1 MSSAREL
8 IRKYGQPGA
17 VLDVRETEEVHK
29 LAEITRD
36 LLQWRWRRF
45 IESRRDAALL
55 VQYSADATPLTTWER
70 YGSAVPLWKVL
81 RRAKT
86 SKHFLVERAFA
97 LDSKGECTVL
107 FDAPRDLVDQTQWS
121 HFAAARMLTRS
132 PRELGHEGLLLLHHV
147 FDRGIESSLSRRLH
161 QLQIALEQHQGA
173 EKTDGEFF
181 KTWAATW
188 FLSVGCCLHDVHN
201 AFKWSIRTFI
211 DDPATTK
218 SLWITLESARASYD
232 LLARFLGEWLSTVI
246 AFEDA
251 ESTDTRQLWEVMV

>member
-1 MSSAREL
+1 MSSAREC

-17 VLDVRETEEVHK
+17 VLGIHETKEVHK

-45 IESRRDAALL
+45 IETRRDAALL
-55 VQYSADATPLTTWER
+55 VQYSADATPLTTFER
-70 YGSAVPLWKVL
+70 YGSAIPVWKVF

-86 SKHFLVERAFA
+86 SKHF
-97 LDSKGECTVL
+97 SKGECTVL

-181 KTWAATW
+181 KTWATTW

-211 DDPATTK
+211 EDPVTTK
-218 SLWITLESARASYD
+218 SLWITLESARASYE
-232 LLARFLGEWLSTVI
+232 LLARFLGEW
-246 AFEDA
+246 
-251 ESTDTRQLWEVMV
+251 